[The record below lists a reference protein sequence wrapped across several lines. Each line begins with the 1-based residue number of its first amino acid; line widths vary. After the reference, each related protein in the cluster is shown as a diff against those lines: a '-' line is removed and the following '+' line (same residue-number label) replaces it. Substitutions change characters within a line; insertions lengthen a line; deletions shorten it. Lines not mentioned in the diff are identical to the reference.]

1 MNWNWGQIV
10 RDAAIAIGLTFVI
23 WAAIH
28 FCLAAIEI
36 IFSRDGRLRWQ

>member
-28 FCLAAIEI
+28 F
-36 IFSRDGRLRWQ
+36 F